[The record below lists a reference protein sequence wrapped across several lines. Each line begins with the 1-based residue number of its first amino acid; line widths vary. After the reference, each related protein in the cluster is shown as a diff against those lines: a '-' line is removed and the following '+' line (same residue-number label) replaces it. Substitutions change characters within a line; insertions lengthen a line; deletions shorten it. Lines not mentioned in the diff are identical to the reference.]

1 MPTAVTAPRHPLH
14 PSVLPR
20 LDKQYANFYN
30 KYMADAPM
38 IQDLEWDPK
47 IRSSPAVPGGAG
59 ALPVAKTQDFD
70 LGGFAIRVFWP
81 ITPSQDA
88 DLPVFIWYHGGG
100 MVLGGIGAEN
110 PFCTRV
116 ANAADCVTIAVDYRM
131 APEYKFPVG
140 HDDAWTAFEW
150 VYKNGK
156 ERLGADVSRFGIGGS
171 SSGGNLAAAVSHRA
185 GLEGIPVNFMVLG
198 VPVCDN
204 TATGETYKSWKVNQ
218 HCPGLPAPK
227 MLWYRDQYLPK
238 QEDRANPV
246 ASPIL
251 ATDDAFES
259 SVDNAFIAL
268 AELDLLRSEGEAYAA
283 KLRSFNKNIICQTYP
298 GVPHAVQAMDAVLD
312 TARAWIKDMCV
323 YIAVQ
328 FGKHPA
334 DIMME
339 DLYPE
344 NVEVDVLQIEGGG
357 PWLKLD
363 TPMVLGEAPI
373 FRAEDSTLHYVDCL
387 KDPAE
392 LHVLQLDSKTGE
404 AVGKPVIHQLEE
416 SVTVHFFRENK
427 PGYICA
433 YFAGVALMDDN
444 GELEILKEIIPQED
458 RAIRRFNDGGVDC
471 EGRFWLAEI
480 DRKAL
485 AMGAGRVPA
494 DYQPIGRLWRYDPDG
509 SLHLMESGLVCGNGL
524 AWSPDNK
531 TMYLNDSAAGLIY
544 AYDFDIPSG
553 SLSNKRL
560 FVDRRVLGGEP
571 DGMVCDIEGNLWIA
585 MWGSHRVMCYSAT
598 GKHLKDIKF
607 TARNMACTSWGG
619 PNYDTLYIASATDK
633 SPRKR
638 ADDDGGH
645 LFKYHVG
652 IKGLPKYKFKG

>member
-1 MPTAVTAPRHPLH
+1 
-14 PSVLPR
+14 
-20 LDKQYANFYN
+20 
-30 KYMADAPM
+30 MADAPM

-47 IRSSPAVPGGAG
+47 IRSSPAVPGGA
-59 ALPVAKTQDFD
+59 APLPVAKTEDFD
-70 LGGFAIRVFWP
+70 LGDFSIRVFWP
-81 ITPSQDA
+81 TEPTKDA
-88 DLPVFIWYHGGG
+88 LLPVFIWYHGGG

-116 ANAADCVTIAVDYRM
+116 ANTAGCVTIAVDYRM

-140 HDDAWTAFEW
+140 HDDGWTAFKW
-150 VYKNGK
+150 VYENGK
-156 ERLGADVSRFGIGGS
+156 EKLGVDVGRFGIGGS
-171 SSGGNLAAAVSHRA
+171 SSGGNLAEAVSHRA

-218 HCPGLPAPK
+218 HCPGLPEPK

-238 QEDRANPV
+238 DDDRSNPV
-246 ASPIL
+246 ASPLL
-251 ATDDAFES
+251 ASDEAFKS
-259 SVDNAFIAL
+259 SVDRVFIAL
-268 AELDLLRSEGEAYAA
+268 AELDLLRSEGEAYAE
-283 KLRSFNKNIICQTYP
+283 KLRSFNKDVVCRTYP
-298 GVPHAVQAMDAVLD
+298 GVPHAVQAMDAVLN

-323 YIAVQ
+323 YVAMQ

-339 DLYPE
+339 DLYPD

-373 FRAEDSTLHYVDCL
+373 YRAEDSTLHYVDCL
-387 KDPAE
+387 KEPAE
-392 LHVLQLDSKTGE
+392 LHVLQLDPTNGE
-404 AVGKPVIHQLEE
+404 AAGRPIIHQLEE
-416 SVTVHFFRENK
+416 SVTVQFFRENK

-433 YFAGVALMDDN
+433 YFAGVAFMDNN
-444 GELEILKEIIPQED
+444 GKLEILKEIIPQED

-494 DYQPIGRLWRYDPDG
+494 DYKPIGRLWRYDPDG

-524 AWSPDNK
+524 AWSPDNR

-560 FVDRRVLGGEP
+560 FVDRRVVGGEP
-571 DGMVCDIEGNLWIA
+571 DGMVCDVEGNLWIA
-585 MWGSHRVMCYSAT
+585 MWGSHRVMCYSST

-607 TARNMACTSWGG
+607 SARNMACTSWGG
-619 PNYDTLYIASATDK
+619 PNYDTLYIATATDR
-633 SPRKR
+633 SPRKK

-645 LFKYHVG
+645 IFKYHVG
-652 IKGLPKYKFKG
+652 IKGLPKYRFRG